1 MLNANFTTIQ
11 DIRRNYKEI
20 VDEVNET
27 NLPTVVISNNRPQF
41 VIVSIKMLSDFQK
54 LTIQKTAKGLVQLAQ
69 WAEKVHAKGPKDLS
83 QNLDKYLWE

>member
-1 MLNANFTTIQ
+1 MLNTNFTTIQ

-20 VDEVNET
+20 VDQVNET

-41 VIVSIKMLSDFQK
+41 VIVSVKMLSDFQK

-69 WAEKVHAKGPKDLS
+69 WAEKVHTKGPKDLS